1 MAPSYLSDCTSG
13 TVRMYTESATRYR
26 TVTSNSVTGRSA
38 SMTVC
43 ELAGVTSVNQG
54 DAASWRRNVVY
65 AWMSTVRP
73 SIEMRTEGRPVESR
87 STVTGPLAA
96 WPGGAATM
104 ADTPWMCVIHV
115 YGGSAFV
122 A

>member
-1 MAPSYLSDCTSG
+1 M
-13 TVRMYTESATRYR
+13 RYR
-26 TVTSNSVTGRSA
+26 TVTVNAVTGRSA
-38 SMTVC
+38 SITVC
-43 ELAGVTSVNQG
+43 EAAGVTSVNQG

-73 SIEMRTEGRPVESR
+73 AMATLTEGRPVESR

-96 WPGGAATM
+96 GCPGAGATM
-104 ADTPWMCVIHV
+104 ADTDWMPVIHV